1 MDYDV
6 SFRGPQVSDGEVEEA
21 RWRKSRHVFEN
32 FVEPVT
38 SGDGREVF
46 SVSEVR
52 DELWP
57 PYSYREVKDALEY
70 ASGELEIYELV
81 EEDMDLFMYTGL
93 VF

>member
-1 MDYDV
+1 
-6 SFRGPQVSDGEVEEA
+6 
-21 RWRKSRHVFEN
+21 
-32 FVEPVT
+32 
-38 SGDGREVF
+38 
-46 SVSEVR
+46 VR
-52 DELWP
+52 DELRP

>member
-1 MDYDV
+1 M
-6 SFRGPQVSDGEVEEA
+6 S
-21 RWRKSRHVFEN
+21 SRTLSNLSHQ
-32 FVEPVT
+32 
-38 SGDGREVF
+38 DGREVF

-52 DELWP
+52 DELRP

>member
-1 MDYDV
+1 M
-6 SFRGPQVSDGEVEEA
+6 S
-21 RWRKSRHVFEN
+21 SRTLSNLSHR
-32 FVEPVT
+32 
-38 SGDGREVF
+38 DGREVF

-52 DELWP
+52 DELRP